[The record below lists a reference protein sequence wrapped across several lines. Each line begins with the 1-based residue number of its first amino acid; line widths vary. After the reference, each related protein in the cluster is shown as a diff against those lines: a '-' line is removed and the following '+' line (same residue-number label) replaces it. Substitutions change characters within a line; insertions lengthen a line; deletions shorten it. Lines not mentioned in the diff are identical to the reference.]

1 VENIHRTL
9 CSVVGGM
16 LFFALAIL
24 MMQGSPY
31 NIFYWFLI
39 SLPTYFPIS
48 HLLYSLLFLICSYVI
63 LFVIAEGSM
72 VDDPNNSFKI
82 SEDECKSL
90 AVGAAV
96 GFFFILLSFSVPGKK
111 LQMDFSVECYSL
123 FCQSMNKIGYGSAG
137 GLYSVIGLANL
148 LFIFGFPIFMA
159 AVGSIGG
166 AAFPTF
172 AAGVIS
178 LSNRHPAE
186 GLVARS
192 LQQFRSDPRAER
204 ELLRIM
210 DEQDASDQEVERL
223 MGRLAPWERWYKRIE
238 YRKRARDVK
247 RLREMAELKR
257 RALEEETRFAKSVH
271 GLEGARRRADD
282 RR

>member
-1 VENIHRTL
+1 
-9 CSVVGGM
+9 
-16 LFFALAIL
+16 
-24 MMQGSPY
+24 
-31 NIFYWFLI
+31 
-39 SLPTYFPIS
+39 
-48 HLLYSLLFLICSYVI
+48 
-63 LFVIAEGSM
+63 M

-90 AVGAAV
+90 AVGATV
-96 GFFFILLSFSVPGKK
+96 GFFFILLLFSIPGKK
-111 LQMDFSVECYSL
+111 LQMDFSVDCYSL
-123 FCQSMNKIGYGSAG
+123 FCQSSNKINALGAG
-137 GLYSVIGLANL
+137 FIYAISGLLNLAFIVAFPVFMIAIG
-148 LFIFGFPIFMA
+148 A
-159 AVGSIGG
+159 AAG

-210 DEQDASDQEVERL
+210 DEQDASDEEVERL

-238 YRKRARDVK
+238 YRKRARDAK

-257 RALEEETRFAKSVH
+257 QALAQETDLARSMH